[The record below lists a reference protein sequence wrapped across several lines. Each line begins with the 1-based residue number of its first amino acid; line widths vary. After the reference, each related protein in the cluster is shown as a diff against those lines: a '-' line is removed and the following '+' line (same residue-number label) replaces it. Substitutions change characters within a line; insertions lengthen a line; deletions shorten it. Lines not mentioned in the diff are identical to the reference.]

1 MSEPIAD
8 TQQCPYCNSAHTRYA
23 GTLGGRKVWR
33 CRECTRTFW
42 PMTLIGTALPG
53 IGRESESNAPPEL
66 RILVHRGGSFAQ
78 ALAGL
83 LARGLAKLRELLR
96 DDK

>member
-1 MSEPIAD
+1 
-8 TQQCPYCNSAHTRYA
+8 
-23 GTLGGRKVWR
+23 
-33 CRECTRTFW
+33 
-42 PMTLIGTALPG
+42 MTPLIGTALPG
-53 IGRESESNAPPEL
+53 IGSKSESNAPPEL
-66 RILVHRGGSFAQ
+66 RILVRRRGSFAQ